1 MASEVGVVVAFADQL
16 DERVDRHQRILDLVG
31 DAGHHAREE
40 LELVGLALLRRQ
52 FFLGGEVLEHEDGAQ
67 GCALLVADD
76 VGRHLDPQAPQR
88 QLDLRARHGPTR
100 RQRVEQEIA
109 QRRGQ
114 DAQILTHDGV
124 RGQAENLLGS
134 SVHGADALITADR
147 DHAARHVREDPLG
160 ELLFPLELLVQR
172 DVADDR
178 GELGDEVEER
188 LDLRP

>member
-1 MASEVGVVVAFADQL
+1 MPSEVGIVVALADQL

-31 DAGHHAREE
+31 DAGHHAREQ

-67 GCALLVADD
+67 RCALLVAYD
-76 VGRHLDPQAPQR
+76 VRRQLDPEAPQR
-88 QLDLRARHGPTR
+88 QLDLRARHGPAR
-100 RQRVEQEIA
+100 RQRVKQQVA

-114 DAQILTHDGV
+114 DAQILTDHGV
-124 RGQAENLLGS
+124 RGQAQNLLGTP
-134 SVHGADALITADR
+134 VHRAHALITADR